1 MSLLY
6 LMQKAVQEQG
16 ARAVITMLA
25 GVCAAESF
33 APGEQTEDQKDL
45 RELAIELQEL
55 AKRTYV

>member
-1 MSLLY
+1 MSLLD

-16 ARAVITMLA
+16 ARCVISILA

-33 APGEQTEDQKDL
+33 STGEETEDQKDL
-45 RELAIELQEL
+45 RELSKELQEL